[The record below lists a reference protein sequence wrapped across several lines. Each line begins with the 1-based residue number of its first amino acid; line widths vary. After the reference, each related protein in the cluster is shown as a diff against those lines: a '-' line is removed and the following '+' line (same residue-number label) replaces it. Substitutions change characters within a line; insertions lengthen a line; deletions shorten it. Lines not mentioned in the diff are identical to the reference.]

1 MSMLDQ
7 NNLLKQFLK
16 SKMLSLDPE
25 HNMFPTF
32 HAFSTNATVLSD
44 VFHTDGSCGLHY
56 NTIRHLVI
64 ASNTDF
70 SIKGLNIL
78 DLSEVTE
85 VKTIVIKKQSFQSIQ
100 FLKLHGNNKLLS
112 LFIESDCFQGNEGEF
127 EITDCPKLALIN
139 IGLKSFVQ
147 YSSFLLKSMFFLL
160 LLIV

>member
-7 NNLLKQFLK
+7 NNLLKQVLK

-64 ASNTDF
+64 AANTDF
-70 SIKGLNIL
+70 SIKRLQANVNQRQFRAVGDFKFSFIPL
-78 DLSEVTE
+78 E
-85 VKTIVIKKQSFQSIQ
+85 TITFNKQ
-100 FLKLHGNNKLLS
+100 
-112 LFIESDCFQGNEGEF
+112 
-127 EITDCPKLALIN
+127 
-139 IGLKSFVQ
+139 
-147 YSSFLLKSMFFLL
+147 
-160 LLIV
+160 